1 MPMTD
6 DEIIKTINM
15 SLSEAFELDLE
26 MMTPDADIY
35 EDLGL
40 DSLDMVDLVVVL
52 ENSFHIKIVEE
63 ETVREIRTLGQIHEF
78 VRAKTKAA
86 G

>member
-1 MPMTD
+1 MTN
-6 DEIIKTINM
+6 DEIIETINM
-15 SLSEAFELDLE
+15 SLSEAFELDLN
-26 MMTPDADIY
+26 MMMPEADIY

-52 ENSFHIKIVEE
+52 ENSFCIKIVEE
-63 ETVREIRTLGQIHEF
+63 ETIREIRTLGQIHEF
-78 VRAKTKAA
+78 VQAKTRAA

>member
-1 MPMTD
+1 MTD
-6 DEIIKTINM
+6 NEIIKTINM
-15 SLSEAFELDLE
+15 SLSEAFELDPD
-26 MMTPDADIY
+26 MMMPEADIY

-63 ETVREIRTLGQIHEF
+63 ETIREIRTLGQIHEF
-78 VRAKTKAA
+78 VQAKTKVA

>member
-1 MPMTD
+1 MTD
-6 DEIIKTINM
+6 EEMIKTINM
-15 SLSEAFELDLE
+15 SLAEEFELNEDLMSPE
-26 MMTPDADIY
+26 ADIF

-52 ENSFHIKIVEE
+52 ENSFRIKIIEE
-63 ETVREIRTLGQIHEF
+63 ETIREIRTLGQIHQF
-78 VRAKTKAA
+78 VRTKTKDA

>member
-1 MPMTD
+1 MTD

>member
-1 MPMTD
+1 MTD
-6 DEIIKTINM
+6 DEVIKTINM
-15 SLSEAFELDLE
+15 SLAEEFELD
-26 MMTPDADIY
+26 PDLMIPEADIY

-52 ENSFHIKIVEE
+52 ENSFHIKIHEE
-63 ETVREIRTLGQIHEF
+63 ETIREIRTLGQIHRF
-78 VRAKTKAA
+78 VQSKTKSA

>member
-1 MPMTD
+1 MTD

-15 SLSEAFELDLE
+15 SLAEEFELNPDLMIPE
-26 MMTPDADIY
+26 ADIY

-52 ENSFHIKIVEE
+52 ENSFHIKIIEE
-63 ETVREIRTLGQIHEF
+63 ETIREIRTLGQIHQF
-78 VRAKTKAA
+78 VQTKTKDA